1 MKGVVAQVAG
11 RVCSCCHTKRCEKDG
26 CRVDLKGVPPV
37 RVIVDM
43 DCDAL
48 RIPDEQRRCD
58 YLFFGEE
65 RDTTCVVPIELK
77 SGRLSASAVLEQ
89 IEGGVGM
96 ADAWLPQGISFRFV
110 PVLVHGKA
118 IHPRDRRALLAKKVQ
133 LRKQKKGVVLIRC
146 GEPLTK
152 ALGA

>member
-11 RVCSCCHTKRCEKDG
+11 RVCSRCHAKRCKKEG
-26 CRVDLKGVPPV
+26 CGVDLKGAHPV

-48 RIPDEQRRCD
+48 RLPDEQKRCD

-65 RDTTCVVPIELK
+65 RDMTCVAPIELK
-77 SGRLSASAVLEQ
+77 SGRLSASTVFEQ

-96 ADAWLPQGISFRFV
+96 ADAWLPEGISFRFV
-110 PVLVHGKA
+110 PVLVHGRT
-118 IHPRDRRALLAKKVQ
+118 IHPRDRRALLSRKVQ
-133 LRKQKKGVVLIRC
+133 LRKQKRGIVLIKC

>member
-1 MKGVVAQVAG
+1 MKGVIAQIAG
-11 RVCSCCHTKRCEKDG
+11 RVCSCCHAKRCEKEG
-26 CRVDLKGVPPV
+26 CRVDLRGAPSV
-37 RVIVDM
+37 RVVVDM

-65 RDTTCVVPIELK
+65 RDTTCVAPIELK
-77 SGRLSASAVLEQ
+77 NGRLSASAILEQ

-110 PVLVHGKA
+110 PVLVHGRA
-118 IHPRDRRALLAKKVQ
+118 IHPRDRRALLSRKVN

>member
-11 RVCSCCHTKRCEKDG
+11 RVCSYCHTRRCEKDG
-26 CRVDLKGVPPV
+26 CRVDLKGAPPV

-48 RIPDEQRRCD
+48 RIPDERKRCD
-58 YLFFGEE
+58 YLFVGEGY
-65 RDTTCVVPIELK
+65 DATCVAPIELK

-89 IEGGVGM
+89 IEGGIRM
-96 ADAWLPQGISFRFV
+96 ADAWLPRGIPFRFV
-110 PVLVHGKA
+110 SVLVHGKKL
-118 IHPRDRRALLAKKVQ
+118 HRNDRKRLLSQKIQ
-133 LRKQKKGVVLIRC
+133 LRKQKRGVVLIRC

-152 ALGA
+152 AIGA

>member
-1 MKGVVAQVAG
+1 MKGVIAQVAG
-11 RVCSCCHTKRCEKDG
+11 RVCSCCHAKRCEKEG
-26 CRVDLKGVPPV
+26 CRVDLKGAPPV

-48 RIPDEQRRCD
+48 RVSDEQKRCD
-58 YLFFGEE
+58 YLFVGEE
-65 RDTTCVVPIELK
+65 RDTTCVASIELK
-77 SGRLSASAVLEQ
+77 SGRLSASTVLEQ

-110 PVLVHGKA
+110 PVLVHGRA
-118 IHPRDRRALLAKKVQ
+118 IHPRDRKALLSRKVQ
-133 LRKQKKGVVLIRC
+133 LRKQKKGVVLIKC
-146 GEPLTK
+146 GQPLAK

>member
-11 RVCSCCHTKRCEKDG
+11 RVCSCCHAKRCEEDG
-26 CRVDLKGVPPV
+26 CRVDLKGAPPV

-48 RIPDEQRRCD
+48 RIPDEQKRCD

-65 RDTTCVVPIELK
+65 RDTTWVVPIELK
-77 SGRLSASAVLEQ
+77 SGRFSVSAVLEQ
-89 IEGGVGM
+89 IEGGAGK
-96 ADAWLPQGISFRFV
+96 ADAWLPEGISFRFV
-110 PVLVHGKA
+110 PVLVHDGKLHRQDLIA
-118 IHPRDRRALLAKKVQ
+118 LRARKVQ
-133 LRKQKKGVVLIRC
+133 LRKQKKGVVLIKC
-146 GEPLTK
+146 GQPLTK